1 MSQFEPHNDE
11 QQAAPTDQGS
21 AQPVDHLVP
30 AEHAGVDSRNGNGSG
45 DYGADKIKVLE
56 GLEAVR
62 KRPAMYIGSTG
73 AAGLHH
79 LVYEIVDNSIDE
91 ALAGH
96 CDQINVTLHID
107 NSVTVVDNGRGIP
120 TDQHSSGRSAAE
132 VVLTVLHAGGKFDN
146 DSYKVSGGLHGV
158 GVSVVNALSAELDL
172 EIWRNG
178 EVFQQKYERGAPQG
192 DLEATGTTKKRGT
205 KITFKPDA
213 QIFETTEY
221 SFDTLAQ
228 RLRELAFL
236 NGGVTITIEDER
248 DGKSHRF
255 LYEGGINSFVQY
267 LNQNKSVVND
277 KPIYMHGEKDGIDVE
292 IALQWNDSYA
302 ETVYTFANNINTHEG
317 GTHLSGFR
325 SALTRTINY
334 YVGKNGLAKD
344 LKDANIGGDDIR
356 EGLIAVISVKIPRP
370 QFEGQTKTKLGNT
383 EVKGIV
389 EAIVNDR
396 LGAYLEE
403 NPNVAKKVIAKA
415 VDAARAREAARKA
428 RDLVRRK
435 GALDNSSLPGKLA
448 DCQERDPAQSEIY
461 IVEGE
466 SAGGSAKQGR
476 DRRFQAILPI
486 KGKIL
491 NVEKARFD
499 RMLGSDEIKTMIAAL
514 GCGIGLDDFNPDK
527 ARYHR
532 IIIMTDADVDGSH
545 IRTLLLTFFYRQM
558 RALVERGYI
567 YIAQPPLFRAKRGRN
582 EVFIRDERALETWL
596 IKRAVESRVVVLSDG
611 TEIAGADLEQ
621 RLEKLISF
629 RKFLQIVERRGPSR
643 DVVMAL
649 LDGDVRDKT
658 FFSDRERVDALAAAL
673 TIGRRTVTVEED
685 QEHQAFA
692 LVIED
697 RSTGYPRH
705 HRIDQDFVTTGE
717 YRTLTASYQDV
728 RDIRGPMVVKTLA
741 SSEPEEAVDDAV
753 TASADETSIG
763 GAPLDEATRLA
774 AEPRAMA
781 DQLIAE
787 AAAAAQAPATRAA
800 RGDAEVRVA
809 SIDDLVE
816 FFTAAGK
823 KGVAINRYKGL
834 GEMNPNTLWETTMDP
849 ATRTLAQVR
858 AEDHMEAD
866 LMFTTLMGDQVEPRR
881 KFIEDNALDV
891 KNLDI

>member
-1 MSQFEPHNDE
+1 MSDLEPQNDE
-11 QQAAPTDQGS
+11 QRSAAATPEAHTAPTPESPSVPTGS
-21 AQPVDHLVP
+21 D
-30 AEHAGVDSRNGNGSG
+30 NGSG
-45 DYGADKIKVLE
+45 PADDYGADKIKVLE

-73 AAGLHH
+73 APGLHH

-96 CDQINVTLHID
+96 CDQVNVTLHID
-107 NSVTVVDNGRGIP
+107 NSVTVIDNGRGIP
-120 TDQHSSGRSAAE
+120 VDQHTSGKSAAE

-146 DSYKVSGGLHGV
+146 ESYKVSGGLHGV
-158 GVSVVNALSAELDL
+158 GVSVVNALSETLDL

-178 EVFQQKYERGAPQG
+178 QVYKQIYERGTPVA
-192 DLEATGTTKKRGT
+192 DLEVTGTTKKRGT
-205 KITFKPDA
+205 KITFKADS
-213 QIFETTEY
+213 QIFETIEY

-236 NGGVTITIEDER
+236 NGGVTITLDDER
-248 DGKSHRF
+248 DGKSHKF
-255 LYEGGINSFVQY
+255 LYDGGIISFVEY
-267 LNQNKSVVND
+267 LNQNKATVND
-277 KPIYMHGEKDGIDVE
+277 KPIYMRGEKDGIDVE
-292 IALQWNDSYA
+292 IALQWNDGYA
-302 ETVYTFANNINTHEG
+302 ETVYSFANNINTHEG

-325 SALTRTINY
+325 SALTRTINFY
-334 YVGKNGLAKD
+334 AGKNNLARD
-344 LKDANIGGDDIR
+344 LKDASIGGDDIR
-356 EGLIAVISVKIPRP
+356 EGLIAVVSVKIPRP

-389 EAIVNDR
+389 EAILNDK

-403 NPNVAKKVIAKA
+403 NPPVAKRIVAKA

-448 DCQERDPAQSEIY
+448 DCQERDPALSEIY

-499 RMLGSDEIKTMIAAL
+499 KMLGSDEIKTMIAAL
-514 GCGIGLDDFNPDK
+514 GCGIGAEDFDISK
-527 ARYHR
+527 LRYHR
-532 IIIMTDADVDGSH
+532 VIIMTDADVDGSH

-558 RALVERGYI
+558 RQLVEHGYV
-567 YIAQPPLFRAKRGRN
+567 YIAQPPLFRAKRGRT

-596 IKRAVESRVVVLSDG
+596 MKRAVESRVVVLPDG
-611 TEIAGADLEQ
+611 TEISGEQLEH
-621 RLEKLISF
+621 RLERLIAF
-629 RKFLQIVERRGPSR
+629 RKLLQIVARRGPSR
-643 DVVMAL
+643 EVVLVL
-649 LDGDVRDKT
+649 LERDARDKA
-658 FFSDRERVDALAAAL
+658 FFADRAKVDSLAAAL
-673 TIGRRTVTVEED
+673 TTPARTVTVQED
-685 QEHQAFA
+685 EEHQAFA
-692 LVIED
+692 LAIAD
-697 RSTGYPRH
+697 RSGGYPRH
-705 HRIDQDFVTTGE
+705 HRVDQDFVTTGE
-717 YRTLTASYQDV
+717 FRTLASSYQDV
-728 RDIRGPMVVKTLA
+728 KGIRGPMVVKTTA
-741 SSEPEEAVDDAV
+741 STSPDDAADAGEGAAAANE
-753 TASADETSIG
+753 TAIG
-763 GAPLDEATRLA
+763 GAPIDEATRLA
-774 AEPRAMA
+774 AEPKPLDSSSGPKQPHKAVRDA
-781 DQLIAE
+781 D
-787 AAAAAQAPATRAA
+787 
-800 RGDAEVRVA
+800 VRIE
-809 SIDDLVE
+809 SLDELVE

-823 KGVAINRYKGL
+823 KGVAVNRYKGL
-834 GEMNPNTLWETTMDP
+834 GEMNPGTLWETTMDP
-849 ATRTLAQVR
+849 EKRSLAQVR

>member
-1 MSQFEPHNDE
+1 MPQFEPETNEQRPDARADE
-11 QQAAPTDQGS
+11 AVAHETSVSGDDNG
-21 AQPVDHLVP
+21 
-30 AEHAGVDSRNGNGSG
+30 AGTLGTGAD

-73 AAGLHH
+73 TLGLHH
-79 LVYEIVDNSIDE
+79 LVYELVDNAIDE
-91 ALAGH
+91 ALAGF
-96 CDQINVTLHID
+96 CDQVNVTLHID

-120 TDQHSSGRSAAE
+120 VDQHTSGRSAAE

-146 DSYKVSGGLHGV
+146 DSYRVSGGLHGV
-158 GVSVVNALSAELDL
+158 GLSVVNALSETLDV

-178 EVFQQKYERGAPQG
+178 QVYKQTYERGNPMNT
-192 DLEATGTTKKRGT
+192 LEVSGTTKKRGT
-205 KITFKPDA
+205 KVTFKPDS
-213 QIFETTEY
+213 QIFETIEF

-236 NGGVTITIEDER
+236 NGGVSITIEDER
-248 DGKSHRF
+248 DGGKSHKF
-255 LYEGGINSFVQY
+255 FYEGGINAFVQY
-267 LNQNKSVVND
+267 INQNKAVVND
-277 KPIYMHGEKDGIDVE
+277 KPIYMHGDRDGIDVE
-292 IALQWNDSYA
+292 IALQWNDGYT
-302 ETVYTFANNINTHEG
+302 ETVYSFANNINTHEG

-325 SALTRTINY
+325 SALTRTINAY
-334 YVGKNGLAKD
+334 AIRNNLAKD
-344 LKDANIGGDDIR
+344 LKDANISGDDIR
-356 EGLIAVISVKIPRP
+356 EGLTAVVSVKIPRP

-389 EAIVNDR
+389 EAILNDR

-403 NPNVAKKVIAKA
+403 TPSVAKRIISKA

-435 GALDNSSLPGKLA
+435 GALDSSSLPGKLA
-448 DCQERDPAQSEIY
+448 DCQERDPALSELY

-499 RMLGSDEIKTMIAAL
+499 KMLGSDEIKTMIAAL
-514 GCGIGLDDFNPDK
+514 GCGIGEEDFDDK
-527 ARYHR
+527 KLRYHR

-558 RALVERGYI
+558 RKLVDLGYV
-567 YIAQPPLFRAKRGRN
+567 YIAQPPLFRAKRGRS
-582 EVFIRDERALETWL
+582 EFFIRDEREMEKWL
-596 IKRAVESRVVVLSDG
+596 IRRAAESRVLVLPNG
-611 TEIAGADLEQ
+611 THIAGADLEA
-621 RLEKLISF
+621 RLEQLIAL
-629 RKFLQIVERRGPSR
+629 RKYLQIVERRGPTR
-643 DVVMAL
+643 DIIL
-649 LDGDVRDKT
+649 EILDRDAKDKA
-658 FFSDRERVDALAAAL
+658 FFADQDKVQALANAL
-673 TIGRRTVTVEED
+673 SSTTRSASVQPDEEN
-685 QEHQAFA
+685 QAHS

-697 RSTGYPRH
+697 RSGGYPRH
-705 HRIDQDFVTTGE
+705 HRIDLDFVTTSE
-717 YRTLTASYQDV
+717 FRTLAASYQEVKGFRGQMTV
-728 RDIRGPMVVKTLA
+728 RT
-741 SSEPEEAVDDAV
+741 V
-753 TASADETSIG
+753 TAPAPADAGADTGADAAEDGGAMAHGTAIG

-774 AEPRAMA
+774 AEPKVPDASSMPKT
-781 DQLIAE
+781 
-787 AAAAAQAPATRAA
+787 AAK
-800 RGDAEVRVA
+800 GKDAEVKVNTL
-809 SIDDLVE
+809 DELVE
-816 FFTAAGK
+816 FFIDAGK
-823 KGVAINRYKGL
+823 KGFDVNRYKGL
-834 GEMNPNTLWETTMDP
+834 GEMNPDTLWETTMDP
-849 ATRTLAQVR
+849 AKRTLLQVR